1 MPTLNQMPKH
11 TARLSKTAHDLS
23 QSLAFTA
30 APGMLLPVYKDILVG
45 GDKIDF
51 TPSIFSR
58 LTPLIAPALC
68 DIEVYLDTFFV
79 PMDMLYSFFGNQLF
93 QVREYFSSQFDDSIN
108 NGFRED
114 FPLFNLNDFNFG
126 GIWSQD
132 PSDAN
137 NLDRWGNKA
146 SDLPNDGVNFENF
159 GSSRFRLFDM
169 LGLNPWSLYGE
180 GFQGATPFNLG
191 ANPRIFP
198 WQLLAYQCIYQFYYR
213 MDDWEQFSASA
224 FNIDLTLTAESTES
238 FHHCRSQWSELRYR
252 PFLKDY
258 FTSLKRNPLVAG
270 ENLLP
275 LRDDHGN
282 FSEGQTPFSIE
293 SIHSFLGGDSYNV
306 LTPDN
311 NGVDSIKNG
320 GTQVDAA
327 ERGDSYITTS
337 NIRASFALEKLMRIT
352 GRAGKNYDSQ
362 MLAHFGVK
370 VPHDVKHQIS
380 HLGTSK
386 GKFSLG
392 EVTSMASTENAE
404 LGDFAGR
411 GSVAF
416 RGSNIKF
423 TAPCHGV
430 LMCLFSAVPKV
441 RYVGTFDKEN
451 ALVNRYDLPTPE
463 FMDLGMQPLWAFEAQ
478 SGILQEVS
486 GSGDDPSEG
495 AYFRGGD
502 WRLGWQFN
510 YEQYKRKFDR
520 VSEAFRNPS
529 DGFNR
534 NVDNAY
540 KNWVMGKLPFNSLPT
555 ITGSSQRSDSYQNYF
570 NLSVYN
576 FLCPPT
582 ILNQLLQVPYSV
594 EWSNEYFTKP
604 WLLYQKDPFVCDFHA
619 DCTKLSF
626 LSRYGEPQL

>member
-1 MPTLNQMPKH
+1 MPKH

-51 TPSIFSR
+51 TPSVFSR

-79 PMDMLYSFFGNQLF
+79 PLDMLYSFFGNQLF
-93 QVREYFSSQFDDSIN
+93 QVREHFSSQFDGNIES
-108 NGFRED
+108 GLRED
-114 FPLFNLNDFNFG
+114 FPLFNLNDYNFG
-126 GIWSQD
+126 GIWSDQ
-132 PSDAN
+132 PFSTQYT
-137 NLDRWGNKA
+137 DRWGYQAQNLPF
-146 SDLPNDGVNFENF
+146 DLRNFENI

-169 LGLNPWSLYGE
+169 LGLNPWALFLAGGSGS
-180 GFQGATPFNLG
+180 QGQTPFNIG

-213 MDDWEQFSASA
+213 MDDWEAFTAST
-224 FNIDLTLTAESTES
+224 FNIDKFVTGYPEES
-238 FHHCRSQWSELRYR
+238 FLHCDPEWSMLRYR

-275 LRDDHGN
+275 LQV
-282 FSEGQTPFSIE
+282 EGGDVLDGQSPFGVE
-293 SIHSFLGGDSYNV
+293 SIRNFLGGNSFMPIDDD
-306 LTPDN
+306 DN
-311 NGVDSIKNG
+311 FVTNSSTKNSASQISVDSSRDVS
-320 GTQVDAA
+320 TA
-327 ERGDSYITTS
+327 

-352 GRAGKNYDSQ
+352 GRAGKNYDAQ

-370 VPHDVKHQIS
+370 VPHDVKHQVS

-486 GSGDDPSEG
+486 GSGDDPTVG
-495 AYFRGGD
+495 AHFRGGD
-502 WRLGWQFN
+502 WRLGWQYN

-529 DGFNR
+529 DGYNR
-534 NVDNAY
+534 SVDNAY

-555 ITGSSQRSDSYQNYF
+555 ITGSSQTADSYQNYF

-594 EWSNEYFTKP
+594 EWSNEYFSKP